1 MKNILNLIDLLNYNE
16 RLSAIKLTFL
26 MLTMAI
32 IEMLG
37 IASILPFITI
47 LTNPDIVQSNFI
59 LRDIFETTKSYGVE
73 NINQFNIVVG
83 VFVFF
88 ILVFSIFFKAFTNYK
103 QFFFVDMYDYSISK
117 RLVNSYLSQPY
128 SWFLDHHSS
137 DLGRTILSEVQEVV
151 NGYLKPIMDLVAKF
165 FVVIAISIMLI
176 LTDPILAIVVF
187 SSFGL
192 SYLFIYYLL
201 KKKIKKLGAV
211 RFEANKSRFEILTNI
226 FTTIKEIKI
235 GRYEKNFL
243 ELYKGSAYSF
253 ARAKVYSQIF
263 SQLPKFFLEI
273 IIFGGVILLILY
285 FILQKGS
292 LNNSLPILS
301 LFVFAGYRM
310 LPAFQSI
317 YISFTKIVFFKTA
330 LEKVLHDIR
339 GSQNYY
345 YTKEEEN
352 FLLEDKISL
361 KNISYQYS
369 KISRQILKNIN
380 IIIPAKS
387 ITGIVGAT
395 GSGKTTII
403 DIILGLLEPQ
413 KGNLEVDS
421 KIITKNNLESW
432 QKQIGYVPQNI
443 NLIDDSIISNIAF
456 GEDSNEDINITR
468 VIKVS
473 KIAKLHNF
481 IFNNLPDQYQT
492 KVGERGI
499 RLSGGQRQRIGI
511 ARALYHNPKVLVL
524 DEATSA
530 LDDETEKEIMDS
542 IKSLSKNLTIIMI
555 AHRKNTIKYC
565 DLIYKINNGQV
576 EAHGTFKELFRIL

>member
-1 MKNILNLIDLLNYNE
+1 MKNIKNLIDLLNYNE

-26 MLTMAI
+26 MLTTAI

-47 LTNPDIVQSNFI
+47 LTNPDIAQSNSI
-59 LRDIFETTKSYGVE
+59 LRYIFETTKSYGVE

-88 ILVFSIFFKAFTNYK
+88 VLVFSIFLKVLTNYK
-103 QFFFVDMYDYSISK
+103 QFHFVDMCDYSIGK

-176 LTDPILAIVVF
+176 LTDPILTIIVF

-201 KKKIKKLGAV
+201 KKKIKKKGV
-211 RFEANKSRFEILTNI
+211 IRYEANKSRLKILTNI

-235 GRYEKNFL
+235 GRHEKNFL
-243 ELYKGSAYSF
+243 ELYKSSANSF

-285 FILQKGS
+285 FILEKGN

-310 LPAFQSI
+310 LPAFQGI
-317 YISFTKIVFFKTA
+317 YVSFTKIAYFKTA

-339 GSQNYY
+339 NTQNHYY
-345 YTKEEEN
+345 GKEKET
-352 FLLEDKISL
+352 FLLEDKINL
-361 KNISYQYS
+361 KNICFQYS
-369 KISRQILKNIN
+369 KISRQIIKNIN
-380 IIIPAKS
+380 MIIPAKS
-387 ITGIVGAT
+387 ITGLVGVT

-421 KIITKNNLESW
+421 KIITKNNLKSW

-443 NLIDDSIISNIAF
+443 NLIDDSVVSNIAF
-456 GEDSNEDINITR
+456 GIDHKDVDRSHVEKIC
-468 VIKVS
+468 
-473 KIAKLHNF
+473 KIAELHDF
-481 IFNNLPDQYQT
+481 IINNLPQQYDT
-492 KVGERGI
+492 KIGERGV

-511 ARALYHNPKVLVL
+511 ARALYTNPKLLVL

-530 LDDETEKEIMDS
+530 LDNKTEENIMKS
-542 IKSLSKNLTIIMI
+542 IKELSEKITVIMV
-555 AHRKNTIKYC
+555 AHRTNSIKYC
-565 DLIYKINNGQV
+565 DFVYKIDEG
-576 EAHGTFKELFRIL
+576 GTIK